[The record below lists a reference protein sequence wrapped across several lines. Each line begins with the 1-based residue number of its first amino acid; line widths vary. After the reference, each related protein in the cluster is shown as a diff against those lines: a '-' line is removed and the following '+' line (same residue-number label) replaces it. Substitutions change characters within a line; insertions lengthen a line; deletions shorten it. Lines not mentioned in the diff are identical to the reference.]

1 MKTTLL
7 LLIPKIISIKNSI
20 TLKAFLKRLPF
31 IFIGLIFWAIFFI
44 GTYKVLDFIRGIF
57 YFGEILSKKLLSM
70 TIFTLSI
77 FLVLSNIITALS
89 SFYISKDISF
99 LLSKPVRIKEIL
111 RLKTIETIFSSSWMV
126 ISFIPPFFIAYGI
139 NYGAS
144 FLFYLVLILTFI
156 PFILVSGGVG
166 ITIAHLLTRIFPV
179 KKTRLAILA
188 IGLITFIFLYIF
200 IRSQWSISP
209 ERPER
214 FIHSLL
220 SLKTDYPYLPGFWMT
235 ESVAPLL
242 KRQPPNFFYP
252 GLLLS
257 FGAFILIVS
266 GMVGNKLY
274 NINLERIQ
282 PSVRYGAKATVEGF
296 YPGRNGAVLWKDVK
310 IFFRDAGQW
319 SQLFIIGA
327 LILVYIYNFKTL
339 PLKSIANIFPF
350 IRELMAL
357 VNMVTAGLVLSAVSA
372 RFLYSSISLE
382 GMSFWI
388 IRTSPVNVKRILLSK
403 FLFGFI
409 PVTVI
414 LSTVVFIT
422 NMAIGSDNLLMFL
435 SVCTMLILCI
445 SISGLGIG
453 MGAVYPKFKYEN
465 IASISMSPGG
475 MFFMLIAFAVILLT
489 VSIEAWAFFQYKK
502 AVLSNVPLNLIEK
515 GQLFLAGTAIIT
527 LNFFTFYIPM
537 KMGKKRL
544 EEDLNI

>member
-1 MKTTLL
+1 VKTTLL

-414 LSTVVFIT
+414 LSIVVFIT
-422 NMAIGSDNLLMFL
+422 NVAIGSDNLLMFL
-435 SVCTMLILCI
+435 SVVTMLILCI

-453 MGAVYPKFKYEN
+453 MGAIYPKFKYEN

-515 GQLFLAGTAIIT
+515 GQLFLAGTAIIA

-537 KMGKKRL
+537 KMGKKCL
-544 EEDLNI
+544 EEDLNV